1 MNQLNK
7 INLEKIIEILRDHKP
22 LPVDVKKRYAVLI
35 PLILVDG
42 EIHVLFERRSDSL
55 RTQPGEVSFPGGKIE
70 AFEEEKEAAIRETCE
85 ELLIEKDKIKIFA
98 QGNFLVNPNREI
110 IYTFIGLIDEEFYKI
125 KANKD
130 EVSYV
135 FTVPLSFFLENSPD
149 AYKTS
154 IKITKEPGFPYDLI
168 PNGENYKFKRY
179 GEIVEFYHYKEEI
192 IWGFTAKMIRNFTD
206 IISQKFTKI

>member
-1 MNQLNK
+1 MDKLDN
-7 INLEKIIEILRDHKP
+7 INLEKIEELIKGHKP
-22 LPVDVKKRYAVLI
+22 LPVDIKSRYSVLI

-42 EIHVLFERRSDSL
+42 EIHVLFERRADSL

-85 ELLIEKDKIKIFA
+85 ELLIEKNKIKIFA

-130 EVSYV
+130 EVSYI

-154 IKITKEPGFPYDLI
+154 IKITKEPDFPYDLI

-179 GEIVEFYHYKEEI
+179 GEIVELYHYKEEI